1 MSDDLVDDLD
11 ALFDS
16 IVAQRPDAAEPAAQ
30 AADSMPEP
38 TSEPAPELAP
48 ELVQESEPAQ
58 ELKLAENAPPVSN
71 DLPPLDKEQVP
82 MFQRLGVIVRELH
95 DALHELGQDRSL
107 FDAVHEVF
115 DSQERLKYIASL
127 TEQAANKVLNAV
139 DESLPAQDS
148 QVQQAHALSQRWE
161 AMFEGRLSVDEFKQ
175 LAADSRDFS
184 AAVVHNSEAEKA
196 RLMDI
201 MMAQDFQDITGQII
215 KKVVSLTSNL
225 ELQLTQMLRD
235 YAPTIQRSFTTVNLL
250 SGPDVPTA
258 SMMQDDVDSLLGDL
272 GF

>member
-1 MSDDLVDDLD
+1 MSDDFDDLD

-16 IVAQRPDAAEPAAQ
+16 VVAKCEGAAA
-30 AADSMPEP
+30 
-38 TSEPAPELAP
+38 PAPAPTPVEPPVEAPVPVAPVAP
-48 ELVQESEPAQ
+48 EAQSAARLPANQ
-58 ELKLAENAPPVSN
+58 K
-71 DLPPLDKEQVP
+71 P
-82 MFQRLGVIVRELH
+82 MYDRLGVIVRELH
-95 DALHELGQDRSL
+95 DALRELGHERSL

-139 DESLPAQDS
+139 DESLPAQES
-148 QVQQAHALSQRWE
+148 QASQAQALSQRWQ
-161 AMFEGRLSVDEFKQ
+161 AMFEGRLSVEEFKQ

-184 AAVVHNSEAEKA
+184 ATVVNNSEAEKN

-215 KKVVSLTSNL
+215 KKIVSLTGNL
-225 ELQLTQMLRD
+225 QTQLTQLLYD
-235 YAPTIQRSFTTVNLL
+235 FAPTVPRSVAVDLL
-250 SGPDVPTA
+250 AGPNVPTA
-258 SMMQDDVDSLLGDL
+258 ALAQDDVDSLLGEL

>member
-16 IVAQRPDAAEPAAQ
+16 IVAQRPDAAEPTAQ

-38 TSEPAPELAP
+38 
-48 ELVQESEPAQ
+48 VQESEPAQ
-58 ELKLAENAPPVSN
+58 ELKLAEEMPPASN
-71 DLPPLDKEQVP
+71 GLPPAEEEQVP

-148 QVQQAHALSQRWE
+148 QVQQAQALSQRWE

-235 YAPTIQRSFTTVNLL
+235 YAPTIQRGFTTVNLL

>member
-1 MSDDLVDDLD
+1 MSDDFDDLD

-16 IVAQRPDAAEPAAQ
+16 VVAKCEGAATP
-30 AADSMPEP
+30 
-38 TSEPAPELAP
+38 EPAPAPVEPPAQAPAPEPVAQSPVLDPQNLAP
-48 ELVQESEPAQ
+48 RLPA
-58 ELKLAENAPPVSN
+58 
-71 DLPPLDKEQVP
+71 DYRP
-82 MFQRLGVIVRELH
+82 MYDRLGTIVRELH
-95 DALHELGQDRSL
+95 DALRELGHERSL

-139 DESLPAQDS
+139 DESMPAQDA
-148 QVQQAHALSQRWE
+148 QILQAQALSQRWQV
-161 AMFEGRLSVDEFKQ
+161 MFEGKLSVEDFKQ

-184 AAVVHNSEAEKA
+184 AAVVANSEAEKN

-215 KKVVSLTSNL
+215 KKVVNLTGSLQT
-225 ELQLTQMLRD
+225 QLTQLLYD
-235 YAPTIQRSFTTVNLL
+235 FAPTVPRSVAVDLL
-250 SGPDVPTA
+250 AGPNVPTSA
-258 SMMQDDVDSLLGDL
+258 LAQDDVDSLLGEL